1 MNQITA
7 IPARQSEFDVDP
19 LFLGRWSPRAFAE
32 TPVSEAELL
41 TVLEAAHW
49 APSAFNAQPWRFIYA
64 RRGDAHW
71 DKLLEVLVDFN
82 RGWAQHA
89 GALVVI
95 VSKTHNSPEDG
106 SAPAPIYSH
115 SFDAGAAWG
124 QLSLQARLLGLYAHG
139 MTGLNFDKAPELL
152 GIPEGYRIEA
162 AVALG
167 HIGDK
172 ASLPDFLRDREV
184 PSPRR
189 PLAEVAFAG
198 TLVA

>member
-1 MNQITA
+1 MNQITP
-7 IPARQSEFDVDP
+7 ITGRQSEFDTDP
-19 LFLGRWSPRAFAE
+19 LFLARWSPRAFAD
-32 TPVSEAELL
+32 TPVTEADLL
-41 TVLEAAHW
+41 TVLDAAHW
-49 APSAFNAQPWRFIYA
+49 APSAFNAQPWRFVYA

-71 DKLLEVLVDFN
+71 DKLLGVLNDFN

-95 VSKTHNSPEDG
+95 VSQTHTT
-106 SAPAPIYSH
+106 APGATEPTPSYSH

-124 QLSLQARLLGLYAHG
+124 QLALQARLLGLYAHG
-139 MTGLNFDKAPELL
+139 MTGLNFDKAPDLL
-152 GIPEGYRIEA
+152 GIPEGYRVEA

-167 HIGDK
+167 HLGDK
-172 ASLPDFLRDREV
+172 ASLPEFLRARET

-198 TLVA
+198 SLTA